1 MAARIL
7 VIEDNP
13 ANLDLMTYLL
23 KAFGHTPLAAQ
34 DGEEGL
40 EIARQE
46 EPDLIVCD
54 VQLPK
59 LDGYEVARGLKI
71 HPRLRTI
78 PLVAVT
84 ALAMVGDRDK
94 VLAAGFDGY
103 IAKPISPDT
112 FVGEVEKFLQSERG
126 STLLPSLQPTVK
138 AAPLQSTG
146 ATILVVDNAPVNIAL
161 ARSIFEPCG
170 YTVITATGIS
180 EGLSRARQ
188 TSPDLILSDMNM
200 LDGTGYDFIKL
211 VKADP
216 QLHAVPF
223 IFITSTFVDA
233 SDQARGLALG
243 AAKFILR
250 PIEPRPL
257 LAAIEDCLRAKK
269 QE

>member
-23 KAFGHTPLAAQ
+23 KAFEHTPLAAR

-59 LDGYEVARGLKI
+59 LDGYEVARWLKN

-103 IAKPISPDT
+103 IAKPIAPRT
-112 FVGEVEKFLQSERG
+112 FVKEVETYLNLEPQASR
-126 STLLPSLQPTVK
+126 PSPT
-138 AAPLQSTG
+138 
-146 ATILVVDNAPVNIAL
+146 
-161 ARSIFEPCG
+161 
-170 YTVITATGIS
+170 
-180 EGLSRARQ
+180 
-188 TSPDLILSDMNM
+188 
-200 LDGTGYDFIKL
+200 
-211 VKADP
+211 
-216 QLHAVPF
+216 
-223 IFITSTFVDA
+223 
-233 SDQARGLALG
+233 
-243 AAKFILR
+243 
-250 PIEPRPL
+250 
-257 LAAIEDCLRAKK
+257 
-269 QE
+269 

>member
-7 VIEDNP
+7 VIEDNL
-13 ANLDLMTYLL
+13 ASLDLLIYLL
-23 KAFGHTPLAAQ
+23 KAFGYTPFTAQ

-40 EIARQE
+40 EIVRQE
-46 EPDLIVCD
+46 ELDLIICD

-59 LDGYEVARGLKI
+59 LDGYEVARWLKS

-78 PLVAVT
+78 PLIAVT

-94 VLAAGFDGY
+94 VLAAGFNGY

-112 FVGEVEKFLQSERG
+112 FVGEVEKFLRFERG
-126 STLLPSLQPTVK
+126 SMLLPSLQSTVQS
-138 AAPLQSTG
+138 APLQSKG
-146 ATILVVDNAPVNIAL
+146 ATILVVDNAPVNLEL
-161 ARSIFEPCG
+161 ARSILEPCG

-188 TSPDLILSDMNM
+188 THPDLILSDVNM
-200 LDGTGYDFIKL
+200 SGGTGYDFIKL

-223 IFITSTFVDA
+223 VFITSTFVDA
-233 SDQARGLALG
+233 SAQARGLALG

-257 LAAIEDCLRAKK
+257 LAAIEDCLRAEK